1 MFIDK
6 GENSC
11 IIIVDTKSRNSDLWS
26 LSNYKATGAEYILG
40 GMDAF
45 SVIPIGETGTVQ

>member
-6 GENSC
+6 DNNSC
-11 IIIVDTKSRNSDLWS
+11 IIIVDTKSRNQGLWN
-26 LSNYKATGAEYILG
+26 LSNCKAKRVDYIVG